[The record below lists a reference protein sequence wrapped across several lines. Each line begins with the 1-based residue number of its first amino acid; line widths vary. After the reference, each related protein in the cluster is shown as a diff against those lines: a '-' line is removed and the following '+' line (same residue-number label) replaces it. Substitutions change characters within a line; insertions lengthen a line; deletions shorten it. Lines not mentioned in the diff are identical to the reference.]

1 MNEPTNQ
8 YASEYA
14 DALSAGQWT
23 SDQMD
28 GFTALANRLRQLALP
43 YMEHIMRNPVAE
55 DDIRRYPA
63 GAAMLQL
70 AHAVADQA
78 LRRALADPYAGEA
91 LAQWRPD
98 QLSQQAWHF
107 TYNLALSDLADDT
120 MTRIISI
127 RRVTRPVRLTAP
139 PLLPWSS

>member
-1 MNEPTNQ
+1 MSESTDQ
-8 YASEYA
+8 TASEYA
-14 DALSAGQWT
+14 DAVSAEQWT
-23 SDQMD
+23 GDQMD
-28 GFTALANRLRQLALP
+28 AFTALANRLRQLALP
-43 YMEHIMRNPVAE
+43 YADHIVRQPVAE

-63 GAAMLQL
+63 GAALLQL

-78 LRRALADPYAGEA
+78 LRRALADPYASEA

-98 QLSQQAWHF
+98 LLSQQAWHF

-139 PLLPWSS
+139 PLVPWNG